1 MHWGGFGQNAVQES
15 KIVNL
20 VFENASSLG
29 LFRELFLSFSLR
41 LKIVLSLLPRRRSRR
56 EEFEIGE

>member
-20 VFENASSLG
+20 VFENASLG